1 MDNHCTK
8 NKTFILILKIFRFPG
23 DNEIDQLAK
32 IQKLIGPL
40 TNDQQKSAL
49 TNRRF
54 KNLKIENKNIDSLD
68 KRFLGKVSKKEL
80 GFMKAILK
88 MDPKERLSCKEA
100 LFHGYFDD
108 IREDDIVPDIKT
120 NQFIHSKADSKVALG
135 NIKEERSNLE
145 FDYLI
150 HINL

>member
-1 MDNHCTK
+1 M
-8 NKTFILILKIFRFPG
+8 
-23 DNEIDQLAK
+23 A
-32 IQKLIGPL
+32 
-40 TNDQQKSAL
+40 
-49 TNRRF
+49 NRRF

-88 MDPKERLSCKEA
+88 MDPKERLSAKEA

-108 IREDDIVPDIKT
+108 IREDDIVPDNKT
-120 NQFIHSKADSKVALG
+120 NQFIHNKNDSKVPLG

-145 FDYLI
+145 FNYLI
-150 HINL
+150 HINLLIKINSKKRSERIEPEPITNINSTNKEKKKRGGY